1 LTSAGVAAI
10 VIALMASA
18 AVFVWLV
25 LATFSRMR
33 VVLQEATTQVDRLEP
48 VAAQLQRD
56 LAVLDHE
63 RARLQRDL
71 DQLAQQRQQRRW
83 RRRPGW

>member
-10 VIALMASA
+10 FLAMIASA
-18 AVFVWLV
+18 ALFVWLV
-25 LATFSRMR
+25 LATFSRLR
-33 VVLQEATTQVDRLEP
+33 VVLQEATAQLERLEP
-48 VAAQLQRD
+48 VAAELQRE
-56 LAVLDHE
+56 LEVLDRE

-71 DQLAQQRQQRRW
+71 DELAGQRQQRRW

>member
-1 LTSAGVAAI
+1 MSSAGVAAI
-10 VIALMASA
+10 VLALVASA
-18 AVFVWLV
+18 AVFFWLV
-25 LATFSRMR
+25 LATFSRLR
-33 VVLQEATTQVDRLEP
+33 VVVEEATTQVERLEP

-71 DQLAQQRQQRRW
+71 DALAQQRQQRRW